1 MMADNTNTPSNGRQ
15 RRTPP
20 HITVEDLVGSNIITA
35 EGKHVGRIVEI
46 RVSPGPDYRVAELL
60 FGRYGWLDRLNL
72 LRLIHGK
79 YRPIVE
85 SERISW
91 DAVASFQRFTVTL
104 KPGHDRK
111 PRPA

>member
-1 MMADNTNTPSNGRQ
+1 MADNTHSNNQLRQSQ
-15 RRTPP
+15 RR
-20 HITVEDLVGSNIITA
+20 ITVEDLVGSNIVTA
-35 EGKHVGRIVEI
+35 DGKRVGRIVEI
-46 RVSPGPDYRVAELL
+46 HVSPGPDYRVVELL

>member
-1 MMADNTNTPSNGRQ
+1 MAENIHSNNQRQ
-15 RRTPP
+15 HTSPR
-20 HITVEDLVGSNIITA
+20 ITVEDLVGSTIVTA

-46 RVSPGPDYRVAELL
+46 RVSPGPDYRVVELL

-85 SERISW
+85 SERIPW
-91 DAVASFQRFTVTL
+91 DAVASFERFTVTL
-104 KPGHDRK
+104 KPGYDRK
-111 PRPA
+111 THPA